1 MDTQQGATPQ
11 PEELQP
17 ASAGQKAQSS
27 TTEIKTGVKSRRIAY
42 RPSKR
47 ATFLGLGAIILILA
61 AVSAGLFFLIRGQGG
76 LQSALFGDQVT
87 ISSEALESLGVSKNQ
102 VSTQGAELVVG
113 PNARFNGK
121 VKLGGDVSIAGQ
133 LQLNNTLSASAANL
147 ATLQAGNTTIGQL
160 NVSGESTFGTV
171 NARNDLNV
179 VGTTRLQGP
188 VNMSQLLTVNNN
200 LNVAGNIAV
209 GGTLSVRTF
218 QASSLTSDTTLTIG
232 GHVITRGSAP
242 SVGAGGAVGSSGTVS
257 ISGND
262 ASGTVAVNTGTGAG
276 NGIVAQVTFR
286 QAYATTPHVVV
297 TPIGLGVKFYVNRSP
312 SGFTIGVS
320 EALPPGGFAFDYIV
334 MQ

>member
-1 MDTQQGATPQ
+1 MEKEGASPK

-17 ASAGQKAQSS
+17 ASAGSS
-27 TTEIKTGVKSRRIAY
+27 TIQEPSLKTGMKSRRVAY

-47 ATFLGLGAIILILA
+47 ATLLGLGVVIAILA
-61 AVSAGLFFLIRGQGG
+61 VVSGGLFFLIRGQGG
-76 LQSALFGDQVT
+76 LQAALFGDQVT
-87 ISSEALESLGVSKNQ
+87 ISQGALESLGVSKNQ

-121 VKLGGDVSIAGQ
+121 VRLGGDVSIAGQ
-133 LQLNNTLSASAANL
+133 LQLNNALSASSANL
-147 ATLQAGNTTIGQL
+147 ATLQAGTVTLGQF
-160 NVSGESTFGTV
+160 NASGDGTV
-171 NARNDLNV
+171 GTLNARNDLNIA
-179 VGTTRLQGP
+179 GTTRLQGP
-188 VNMSQLLTVNNN
+188 VNVAQLLSVNNN
-200 LNVAGNIAV
+200 LNVAGNVAI
-209 GGTLSVRTF
+209 GGSLSVRTF

-242 SVGAGGAVGSSGTVS
+242 SVGAGGGVGSNGTVS

-262 ASGTVAVNTGTGAG
+262 ASGTVAVNTGVGAG
-276 NGIVAQVTFR
+276 NGIVAQVSFR

-297 TPIGLGVKFYVNRSP
+297 TPIGIGVKFYVNRNP